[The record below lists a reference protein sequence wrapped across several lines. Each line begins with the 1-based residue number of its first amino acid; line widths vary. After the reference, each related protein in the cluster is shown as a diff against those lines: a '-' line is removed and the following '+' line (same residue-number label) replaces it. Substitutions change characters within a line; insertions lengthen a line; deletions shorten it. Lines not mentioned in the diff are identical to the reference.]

1 MLACK
6 LKMMLSRLDCN
17 DVKVVCGGDS
27 GIALGYLVLTK
38 VILYC
43 CILSQFV
50 RRTQNLDKTAVSM
63 IVLFKQFQLPL

>member
-1 MLACK
+1 
-6 LKMMLSRLDCN
+6 MMLSRLDCN

-38 VILYC
+38 IILYC

>member
-1 MLACK
+1 MR
-6 LKMMLSRLDCN
+6 LSRLDCN

-38 VILYC
+38 IILYC

-63 IVLFKQFQLPL
+63 NVLFKQFQLPL

>member
-1 MLACK
+1 MR
-6 LKMMLSRLDCN
+6 LSRLDCN

-38 VILYC
+38 IILYC

>member
-1 MLACK
+1 
-6 LKMMLSRLDCN
+6 MLSRLDCN

-38 VILYC
+38 IILYC

>member
-1 MLACK
+1 
-6 LKMMLSRLDCN
+6 MLSRLDCN

-38 VILYC
+38 IILYC

-50 RRTQNLDKTAVSM
+50 RRTQNLDNTAVSM

>member
-1 MLACK
+1 MLAC
-6 LKMMLSRLDCN
+6 KMMLSRLDCN

-38 VILYC
+38 IILYC